1 MINYFLNHSQNA
13 VAFVTGGAS
22 GLGRATV
29 ERFARAGSKVI
40 LGDLQTSQG
49 DKVAKEIGDNV
60 VYVPLD
66 VTSEKDVTQALDI
79 AKEKFGRL
87 DVAVSCA
94 GITCAFKTYNFN
106 KGHPHRLED
115 FAKVLTVNT
124 IGTFNVIRL
133 SAGLIGQ
140 NEPNQD
146 GQRGVI
152 INTASIAA
160 FDGQIGQAAY
170 AASKAAIAGMTL
182 PIARDL
188 STQGIRI
195 MTIAPGLFNTPLLQ
209 ALPDKVK
216 VFLAKTVPFPQRLG
230 NPEEF
235 AQLVESIVDN
245 PLLNGEVIRIDGALR
260 MMA

>member
-1 MINYFLNHSQNA
+1 M
-13 VAFVTGGAS
+13 FVP
-22 GLGRATV
+22 
-29 ERFARAGSKVI
+29 I
-40 LGDLQTSQG
+40 
-49 DKVAKEIGDNV
+49 
-60 VYVPLD
+60 D
-66 VTSEKDVTQALDI
+66 VTSEKDVTQALNI

-94 GITCAFKTYNFN
+94 GITCAFKTFNFN
-106 KGHPHRLED
+106 KKLPHRLED
-115 FAKVLTVNT
+115 FARVVTVNT

-133 SAGLIGQ
+133 SAAVIGQ

-170 AASKAAIAGMTL
+170 SASKAAIVGMTL

-188 STQGIRI
+188 STQGIRV

-209 ALPDKVK
+209 ALPDKVR

-230 NPEEF
+230 HPEEF